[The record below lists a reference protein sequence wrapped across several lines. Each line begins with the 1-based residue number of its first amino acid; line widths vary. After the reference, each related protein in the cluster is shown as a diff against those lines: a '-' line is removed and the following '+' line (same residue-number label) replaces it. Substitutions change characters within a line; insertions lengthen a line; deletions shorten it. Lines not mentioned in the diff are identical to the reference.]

1 MNPKRKSFYA
11 FHTHI
16 GSRNFYVYDIV
27 TAIFTMFQFCQQQ
40 INQALIFT
48 RTLAPKTF
56 IFSTF
61 LCLSTLF
68 ASAKIFSQKVEETF
82 PQRRKTLTED
92 NIPALVKNLPNW
104 KVKYKEA
111 IFITNAESLC
121 EVLCAHPILEAIGF
135 LGDAEAVMAS
145 YDQGSLL
152 IVEYGTPQA
161 SVDTDKKVRQKLAE
175 LKELNLNTSVF
186 YRRIGNYNVF
196 LFDGKGEKA
205 ANALFNQI
213 KYQKVI
219 QWVSVDPFVRNR
231 AEQNVIRQTSSLFI
245 ATVKV
250 VLFGMGV
257 AIVIGTFCGVILHR
271 VRKRK
276 RAAVETFSDGGG
288 LTRLN
293 LDLLTPEI

>member
-1 MNPKRKSFYA
+1 MLARVIS
-11 FHTHI
+11 I
-16 GSRNFYVYDIV
+16 LYDIL
-27 TAIFTMFQFCQQQ
+27 TATFTMFQFCQQQ
-40 INQALIFT
+40 INHVLIFT
-48 RTLAPKTF
+48 WTLIPKTF
-56 IFSTF
+56 VFSTF

-68 ASAKIFSQKVEETF
+68 ASAKIFSQKVEESL
-82 PQRRKTLTED
+82 PQRQKPSAAD

-104 KVKYKEA
+104 KAKYKEA

-121 EVLCAHPILEAIGF
+121 EILCAHPILEAIGF
-135 LGDAEAVMAS
+135 FGDTEAVMAS
-145 YDQGSLL
+145 YDQGNLL

-161 SVDTDKKVRQKLAE
+161 SVDTDKKVSQKLAE
-175 LKELNLNTSVF
+175 LNLNPSVF

-196 LFDGKGEKA
+196 LFDGKDEKA

-219 QWVSVDPFVRNR
+219 QWVRVDPFVRDR
-231 AEQNVIRQTSSLFI
+231 AEQNFIRQTSSLFI

-257 AIVIGTFCGVILHR
+257 AIVIGAFCGVILHR

-276 RAAVETFSDGGG
+276 CAAVKTFSDGGG

-293 LDLLTPEI
+293 LDCLTSEI